1 MENRIIKF
9 RAFVA
14 GKMHYD
20 VSPFAWDYVLDL
32 SMHKCVRSTG
42 NGILGSGGRE
52 ATFELNGYGSQTDL
66 YLMQFTGLID
76 KNGKN
81 VFEGDILKDG
91 KGGNGVVVYAA
102 PQFVVQVEGSQELYS
117 LAEGKVNIK
126 QLEYTEVVGNIYENN
141 ELLK

>member
-1 MENRIIKF
+1 MKNRIIKF

-66 YLMQFTGLID
+66 HLMQFTGLID
-76 KNGKN
+76 KNGKE
-81 VFEGDILKDG
+81 VFEGDIIERLYRYEVRFKNG
-91 KGGNGVVVYAA
+91 YFFGYNKKGCLSVFEIRNDMTV
-102 PQFVVQVEGSQELYS
+102 
-117 LAEGKVNIK
+117 I
-126 QLEYTEVVGNIYENN
+126 GNIYENP